1 MPRLP
6 DTFLASDAWKKLSA
20 GARAALLGLLEFAIP
35 RSAEWTVDGS
45 PSQVAAWVGDESGLG
60 RKAVQDGL
68 LELEAAKLLR
78 RSRPGSQGAGYI
90 ITAPVAE

>member
-1 MPRLP
+1 MPHLT
-6 DTFLASDAWKKLSA
+6 DSFMASDAFKKLSA

-68 LELEAAKLLR
+68 TELEAARLLK
-78 RSRPGSQGAGYI
+78 RSRPGTQGSGYLI
-90 ITAPVAE
+90 MAPLAE